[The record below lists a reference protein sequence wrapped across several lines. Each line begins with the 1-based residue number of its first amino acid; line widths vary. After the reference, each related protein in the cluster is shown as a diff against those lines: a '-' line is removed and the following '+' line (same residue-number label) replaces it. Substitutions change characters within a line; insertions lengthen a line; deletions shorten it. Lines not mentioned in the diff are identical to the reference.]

1 MAPKTKFTRETIINA
16 AFDIAKVEGINQISV
31 RKVAEKMGSSI
42 APIYVNFVEIDEL
55 KAAVIHKVHMIS
67 QQMLTTK
74 YTEDPFLNIGIAS
87 LKFSREYP
95 VLFKD
100 LIMNNTMYMQDVQP
114 QADTILQQMKQAP
127 TLTSFTDQEMGGI
140 LFKMKVFQMGLSVMD
155 VNGLLPAVMDEQQ
168 LIELLESTGNDLILA
183 AQSRRN
189 VEEQNK

>member
-16 AFDIAKVEGINQISV
+16 AFDIAKIEGINQITV
-31 RKVAEKMGSSI
+31 RKVADKMGSSI
-42 APIYVNFVEIDEL
+42 APIYVNFTEIEEL
-55 KAAVIHKVHMIS
+55 KTSVIQKIHMIS
-67 QQMLTTK
+67 QQMLMTK

-100 LIMNNTMYMQDVQP
+100 LIMNNTMYMKDVQP
-114 QADTILQQMKQAP
+114 PADTILQQMKQAP
-127 TLTSFTDQEMGGI
+127 TLNGFTDQEMGGI

-155 VNGLLPAVMDEQQ
+155 VNGLLPTALDEQQ

-189 VEEQNK
+189 MEEQK

>member
-16 AFDIAKVEGINQISV
+16 AFDIAKVEGINQITV